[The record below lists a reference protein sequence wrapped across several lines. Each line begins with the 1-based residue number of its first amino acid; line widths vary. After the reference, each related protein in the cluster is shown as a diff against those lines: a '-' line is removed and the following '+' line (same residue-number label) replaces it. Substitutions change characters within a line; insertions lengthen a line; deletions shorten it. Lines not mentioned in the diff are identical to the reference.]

1 MAGCSGD
8 TSACAS
14 KYNDVGYAAA
24 PELSIEAI
32 KTGNVTANQDLEV
45 FIPQIP
51 KLGRVLTPRCCD
63 LTLVTLTFW
72 TEYTSAAPV
81 LATVSRTLCNNCTH
95 VPLRLLAVVGG
106 VSDCSVLA
114 V

>member
-32 KTGNVTANQDLEV
+32 KTGNVTINQDLEV

-51 KLGRVLTPRCCD
+51 KLGRVLTPQCCD
-63 LTLVTLTFW
+63 LTLVTLVFW
-72 TEYTSAAPV
+72 TAHASAAPV
-81 LATVSRTLCNNCTH
+81 LATVVRALRNVCIQ
-95 VPLRLLAVVGG
+95 VPLRLLAVVTG

>member
-51 KLGRVLTPRCCD
+51 KLGRVLLD
-63 LTLVTLTFW
+63 
-72 TEYTSAAPV
+72 AAV
-81 LATVSRTLCNNCTH
+81 LRPHTCYSYFL
-95 VPLRLLAVVGG
+95 
-106 VSDCSVLA
+106 D
-114 V
+114 